1 MQVTRMDLDG
11 TGSPMGLVGKILKA
25 EPTISIPVPVEELA
39 IQLDIAEITDVTTQG
54 FEGGLITDDA
64 RSSGFILVNNEA
76 RLGRRRFTIGHELG
90 HFLMTTHKPGPDGFR
105 CSRDDMRRWSA
116 DGKNAKAAIEV
127 QANEFSALLLMPP
140 PIWRRETAKLG
151 DPDLSQIVRLARD
164 FGVSKEAAAR
174 TFAQY
179 HDEPIAIVV
188 AKEGRIDRVYRK
200 ATGFPFMCAHVGANI
215 PSGSLYHRA
224 PRQLDRP
231 SAIEEARAELWLQS
245 DWGKPLP
252 GLYEQVQFQ
261 QNGYALI
268 MLWAEIKAEDD
279 EFDPDEDRT
288 SKQRL
293 ADRQGRWG
301 R

>member
-200 ATGFPFMCAHVGANI
+200 ATDSPLCAHMW
-215 PSGSLYHRA
+215 
-224 PRQLDRP
+224 
-231 SAIEEARAELWLQS
+231 E
-245 DWGKPLP
+245 
-252 GLYEQVQFQ
+252 
-261 QNGYALI
+261 
-268 MLWAEIKAEDD
+268 
-279 EFDPDEDRT
+279 RT
-288 SKQRL
+288 SPAARFTI
-293 ADRQGRWG
+293 AHHVSWIGRQQSKRRALNCGFSRTG
-301 R
+301 VSRFQAYTNRFSFNKTVMP